1 MPNEEH
7 NGDSG
12 SALWYFPVDMMH
24 LPWISYFVSWRN
36 VGMLNMIAVA
46 ATLVC
51 LAAAIVCWYQIATTE
66 ED

>member
-1 MPNEEH
+1 M
-7 NGDSG
+7 
-12 SALWYFPVDMMH
+12 DMMH

-51 LAAAIVCWYQIATTE
+51 LAAAIACWYQIASTE